1 MSARSVS
8 DCIRDGCKH
17 AQTLTN
23 IGQTLISLIECLLER
38 AHTRLCVYICHRTTG
53 QTCARCYLTLR
64 AKRDRERERKGSNKN
79 PLRAF
84 TNREPKSKRK
94 KSRRYSLCLFV
105 RNNSFACI
113 TMCAPL
119 ALHHYSRSE
128 SFEMGDEWL
137 DRERVDVVLVTALA
151 NHTAARGTRCA
162 RTNDVMYSPIH
173 DSYVQ
178 PQ

>member
-1 MSARSVS
+1 MGANTRKHWQTSGKLSHHWLNVCSSV
-8 DCIRDGCKH
+8 RTPGYVYTFATAQLGKH
-17 AQTLTN
+17 VLAATSHFEPRE
-23 IGQTLISLIECLLER
+23 I
-38 AHTRLCVYICHRTTG
+38 
-53 QTCARCYLTLR
+53 
-64 AKRDRERERKGSNKN
+64 ERERKGSNKN

-94 KSRRYSLCLFV
+94 KSRRYSLYLFV